1 MGNCVWIISKWKTFI
16 TLIIFI
22 LILVNHD
29 LSRELNIYV
38 KAIPLKKTELL
49 STEQCN
55 LVYEKIE
62 SLTLSYLFGKNREI
76 CKSRDNSDISWQ
88 KKLLKVAQP
97 PYLEFHNEIYP
108 SKMNLEMEYL
118 AKNNRS
124 AMLSSMGT
132 GDDHSKCFILGF
144 SGYGNR
150 GMWSAAVAKGLASQ
164 FFDNNVPLRW
174 DIVAGISS
182 GGFNALI
189 SSHFVPGGNRIE
201 TSFQKNSEL
210 LNSTNIVHKSP
221 KNTFIFND
229 TSSRDD
235 TICPNGDKDIKFEFW
250 FNFGKKSKKKLKCY
264 SNPNDININEICLFG
279 DLQKIEN
286 ELSFTNYL
294 YELYMRANPDV
305 INDDCIVP
313 TSQDSS
319 RWWST
324 ILHTFANFGKKPI
337 SSFCTMGGW
346 KKFYRDSILR
356 LMNKKREALVSAS
369 RLFDGT
375 LIHWSLQ
382 YIISQI
388 YNRNIGKKN
397 NNSNSNE
404 ANTDWIEIS
413 EDDAS
418 KLADIATASN
428 AVSGVYMPIGVN
440 NEYFVWGGLRG
451 EANLEAAIE
460 RCKEIKPGINEED
473 IVIDFIT
480 GSYYR
485 EEIFLSGS
493 YVELL
498 GKEHY
503 FGKIFRR
510 IKNYF
515 HKTNEYAR
523 PDPPQLFEL
532 FNRAWEFITASSRGM
547 FPIKAL
553 KKKYPK
559 VRLRFIIRPKTLRF
573 FPKSSYLFPK
583 YKDRILIMTDGYYMG
598 YNAIIIDSD
607 SIETKNSV

>member
-1 MGNCVWIISKWKTFI
+1 MFRWK
-16 TLIIFI
+16 TLII
-22 LILVNHD
+22 LIVLVLTFVNQD
-29 LSRELNIYV
+29 WTRKLNFYV

-62 SLTLSYLFGKNREI
+62 ISTLSYLFDKNREI

-88 KKLLKVAQP
+88 KKLLKAAQP

-118 AKNNRS
+118 AEKNRS

-189 SSHFVPGGNRIE
+189 SSHFVPGGNLIE
-201 TSFQKNSEL
+201 TSLQNKSRLF
-210 LNSTNIVHKSP
+210 NSTNLAQKFFN
-221 KNTFIFND
+221 NTFIFD
-229 TSSRDD
+229 DMSSRDD
-235 TICPNGDKDIKFEFW
+235 SVCSNGDKDIKFEFW
-250 FNFGKKSKKKLKCY
+250 LNFGKKDKKNVKCY
-264 SNPNDININEICLFG
+264 SNSNNININEIYLSG
-279 DLQKIEN
+279 DLKKIEN

-294 YELYMRANPDV
+294 YEIYMRANPNV
-305 INDDCIVP
+305 VNDDCTVP
-313 TSQDSS
+313 TSQDSTK
-319 RWWST
+319 WWST
-324 ILHTFANFGKKPI
+324 ILHTFTNFGKKPI
-337 SSFCTMGGW
+337 SSFCTMRGW
-346 KKFYRDSILR
+346 KKFYRDSMLK
-356 LMNKKREALVSAS
+356 LMSKKREALVSAS

-388 YNRNIGKKN
+388 YNRNISKQK
-397 NNSNSNE
+397 NSNSNASE
-404 ANTDWIEIS
+404 GNTEWIEIS

-503 FGKIFRR
+503 FGKIFRK

-553 KKKYPK
+553 KRKYPK
-559 VRLRFIIRPKTLRF
+559 VKLRFIIRPKTLRF
-573 FPKSSYLFPK
+573 FPKSSYYFPG
-583 YKDRILIMTDGYYMG
+583 YKEKILIMTDGYYMG